1 MVSLGEISGE
11 QFWGGALQTVEG
23 TTMKLVIPSALAVSV
38 MVTSVFGKSESAHVV
53 CERGDLTFRR
63 EKESANCFSVSK
75 IGPES
80 FMTPCGQPVSGQNAL
95 NPEVYDEVS
104 ALPM

>member
-11 QFWGGALQTVEG
+11 QFLEGSLQTVEG

-53 CERGDLTFRR
+53 
-63 EKESANCFSVSK
+63 
-75 IGPES
+75 
-80 FMTPCGQPVSGQNAL
+80 
-95 NPEVYDEVS
+95 
-104 ALPM
+104 